1 MGLSKGLDGHSTIL
15 GDGGGHRGD
24 QIGGHGGFGRLD
36 SSLVVR
42 VFPHLYTLQNFVYLR
57 FLERLVPVNIIH
69 QFLNLFKA
77 FSALGKV
84 HNEIMDASHHYS
96 W

>member
-1 MGLSKGLDGHSTIL
+1 VTAADTEVIKSAIMAVLGVLSPLW
-15 GDGGGHRGD
+15 
-24 QIGGHGGFGRLD
+24 
-36 SSLVVR
+36 SSR
-42 VFPHLYTLQNFVYLR
+42 VFPHLYTLQNVIYLR

-69 QFLNLFKA
+69 QFLNIFKA
-77 FSALGKV
+77 YYALGKV